1 MQEKKSRENASDIIK
16 IRGGENG
23 KSVQIRLGFLLVYYD
38 NTTDKLFW
46 VLASIRAC
54 LLKSKPES
62 QIRYRYVLSF
72 KQIKNQN
79 DLFSELKHSLH
90 NKQSTL
96 IFESWESLELL
107 LHWCISLFSRK
118 KTDRQRQRAVPFVLT
133 VTSKLGS
140 ESQLSAGKRQTLTT
154 GSVFWEL
161 RISFACKLLLCRSCS
176 PKQTVS
182 KMEILVTVYFFVFRP
197 AVIPFLCFMNCQFPK
212 NEHYTHYVLRATL

>member
-1 MQEKKSRENASDIIK
+1 MY
-16 IRGGENG
+16 
-23 KSVQIRLGFLLVYYD
+23 FLL
-38 NTTDKLFW
+38 NR
-46 VLASIRAC
+46 S
-54 LLKSKPES
+54 
-62 QIRYRYVLSF
+62 
-72 KQIKNQN
+72 KNQN
-79 DLFSELKHSLH
+79 DLFSKLKHSLH

-182 KMEILVTVYFFVFRP
+182 KMEILVNLYFFVFLP
-197 AVIPFLCFMNCQFPK
+197 AVMYSFLCFMNCQFPK
-212 NEHYTHYVLRATL
+212 NERKSRMYLH

>member
-1 MQEKKSRENASDIIK
+1 MY
-16 IRGGENG
+16 
-23 KSVQIRLGFLLVYYD
+23 FLL
-38 NTTDKLFW
+38 NR
-46 VLASIRAC
+46 S
-54 LLKSKPES
+54 
-62 QIRYRYVLSF
+62 
-72 KQIKNQN
+72 KNQN
-79 DLFSELKHSLH
+79 DLFSKLKHSLH

-96 IFESWESLELL
+96 IFESWESLEL

-182 KMEILVTVYFFVFRP
+182 KMEILVNLYFFVFRP
-197 AVIPFLCFMNCQFPK
+197 AVILFLCFMNCQFPK
-212 NEHYTHYVLRATL
+212 NERKSRMYLH